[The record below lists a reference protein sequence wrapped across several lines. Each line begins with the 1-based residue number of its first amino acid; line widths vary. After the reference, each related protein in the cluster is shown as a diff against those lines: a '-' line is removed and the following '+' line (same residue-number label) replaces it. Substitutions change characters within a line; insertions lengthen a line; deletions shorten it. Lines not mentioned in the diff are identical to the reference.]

1 MDRNKLSIFHLP
13 EHNKLM
19 IEGTIE
25 YMVDSKK
32 EGTSTLMGSVNSE
45 YMWMQTIDVS
55 EMDVME
61 PEEASFMLIL
71 DHPQQI
77 YDLEFTDLN
86 EKSTIRISSINTSF
100 K

>member
-1 MDRNKLSIFHLP
+1 MKMDRNKLSIFHLP

-55 EMDVME
+55 EMGKISLV
-61 PEEASFMLIL
+61 
-71 DHPQQI
+71 
-77 YDLEFTDLN
+77 LN
-86 EKSTIRISSINTSF
+86 SINGL
-100 K
+100 